1 MKVERFKLMSENL
14 KVSISLTV
22 ICILGAILRFYKL
35 SEIILYW
42 DEPYHTVAIA
52 AKPLS
57 FNLTHDYGSM
67 LYQILVHFL
76 LPLGKLEFVSR
87 LPAAVFGILIILGTY
102 FVGKLFFGKR
112 EGVIAALFVC
122 FSPYLLNY
130 SQYARAYTAFTFF
143 FLLSFYFFFKA
154 IKENKLKHW
163 ALYIIFTVISVY
175 THLFTLVAVLIYV
188 SFVGILL
195 FEKLIKSKE
204 KKAWF
209 IEKKRLINFSASTFL
224 LSIITYFLRYP
235 VEATTQNLSIW
246 SWVAVTL
253 ERLNESPTIGFI
265 PLINN
270 ILTHQIYSF
279 PSLFYYFA
287 LFFIILGIVG
297 CLIRLRKE
305 DILILLS
312 IILPII
318 GFVLINPRTVLYV
331 SAHRYFIFILPLLFI
346 LAARGI
352 GFLVSLSISL
362 VAHLGFRERRQFFL
376 KNLGITALVLIFL
389 LFEVSVLKEYSTEKW
404 KLGSLKMSEKVHS
417 FLKNKAENGDV
428 IFFNSFPN
436 KAKLLTLTPLYLNR
450 GKKELMIFSLNT
462 TRLITLSQQ
471 KWGLWLIFNRSLL
484 SDKKMNNLSNYI
496 PRIEIKNVD
505 GNSIIQWKAGEKP
518 LIKSLIE
525 MVKFLVPLHS
535 DRDLEY
541 RLLLANFYLLDRNI
555 EQALQEL
562 EIIEKIKFL
571 PAGEE
576 KERERAHFFSQL
588 INKFKMDSENSH
600 KIVQSTILSDITR
613 MLFILGNEFF
623 TNEKF
628 EEALSVYD
636 MCCQLSDEYDNHI
649 ATRYFALGNR
659 FFRMGRMDAAIS
671 LVNKA
676 ITLNPNRYIHHLL
689 LAEVYKKKGLT
700 DASIQEYRKAFNVP
714 LLPEKLLQ
722 RIVSKPRLFAIWTES
737 GNWHF
742 MWRSDKRCVFSGKL
756 YFNKHIAGLRKY
768 RFRKTDILNHIK
780 DHAVE
785 FNLLNNNGEIK
796 TLDIEIGKKS
806 QLICDIRINDRINKE
821 EIIFINSGK
830 NPKKI
835 PFSISSSKTRPSR

>member
-1 MKVERFKLMSENL
+1 MKVEKLKLMFENL
-14 KVSISLTV
+14 KVSASLIV
-22 ICILGAILRFYKL
+22 ICILGAIIRFYKL
-35 SEIILYW
+35 SELILYW

-76 LPLGKLEFVSR
+76 LPLGKLEFFSR

-112 EGVIAALFVC
+112 EGIIAAIFVC

-143 FLLSFYFFFKA
+143 FLLSLYFFFRA
-154 IKENKLKHW
+154 IKENKSKYW
-163 ALYIIFTVISVY
+163 ALYIIFTVISIY
-175 THLFTLVAVLIYV
+175 THLITLVAVLIYV

-209 IEKKRLINFSASTFL
+209 IEKKRLINFSASTLL
-224 LSIITYFLRYP
+224 LSIIVYFLRYP
-235 VEATTQNLSIW
+235 VEATSQSVSIW
-246 SWVAVTL
+246 SWVAVTI
-253 ERLNESPTIGFI
+253 ERLKESPTIGFI

-279 PSLFYYFA
+279 PSLFYFFA
-287 LFFIILGIVG
+287 LFLIILGIVG

-312 IILPII
+312 VTLPII
-318 GFVLINPRTVLYV
+318 GFVSINPRAVFFI

-352 GFLVSLSISL
+352 SFLISLSTSL
-362 VAHLGFRERRQFFL
+362 VAYLGFHEKRQFFL
-376 KNLGITALVLIFL
+376 KNFAITVLVLSFL
-389 LFEVSVLKEYSTEKW
+389 LFEINVLKEYNIEKW
-404 KLGSLKMSEKVHS
+404 KLGSLRMSEKEIGL
-417 FLKNKAENGDV
+417 LKDNAEQGDV
-428 IFFNSFPN
+428 IFYDSFPN

-450 GKKELMIFSLNT
+450 GKKELMIFSLNRI
-462 TRLITLSQQ
+462 RLITLLQQ
-471 KWGLWLIFNRSLL
+471 KWGLWLIFDRSLI
-484 SDKKMNNLSNYI
+484 SDKKMNNISFHI
-496 PRIEIKNVD
+496 PGIELKNVD
-505 GNSIIQWKAGEKP
+505 GNSIIHWEAGKKP

-555 EQALQEL
+555 KQALQEL

-576 KERERAHFFSQL
+576 KERERAHFFSRL

-600 KIVQSTILSDITR
+600 KIVQNTIFSDITR

-623 TNEKF
+623 MDEKF
-628 EEALSVYD
+628 EEALSIYD
-636 MCCQLSDEYDNHI
+636 MCCQLSDEYDNPI

-659 FFRMGRMDAAIS
+659 FFRMGRMNAAIS

-676 ITLNPNRYIHHLL
+676 ITLNPHRYIHHLL

-700 DASIQEYRKAFNVP
+700 HASIQEYRKAFNVP
-714 LLPEKLLQ
+714 FLTEKLLQ
-722 RIVSKPRLFAIWTES
+722 RIVSKPRLFAIWTEN

-742 MWRSDKRCVFSGKL
+742 LWRSDKRCVFSGKL
-756 YFNKHIAGLRKY
+756 YFNKHIAELRKY
-768 RFRKTDILNHIK
+768 RFRKTDILNRIK